1 MSTRGRFHLAALA
14 LLAALGGCDLL
25 APDLAEQQTT
35 FLDSEQFF
43 RNADD
48 ALSATKA
55 IYGSFSEGGYY
66 GTDFVVLTELQ
77 ADYLDGRGSYTPAGN
92 FRHDSRNIQRIAG
105 VWASIYGSINRA
117 NLVLKKVPAI
127 QMDETRKGQYLAE
140 ARFLR
145 ALGYFHL
152 VRLWGPVPLRTEPAS
167 SLDDLAAPRAP
178 VDAVYRLIVEDLQV
192 AEASLP
198 DRYSASDIGRATK
211 WAAKTLLAD
220 AYLTREQWPQAAAK
234 AAEVIES
241 GQFSLVRV
249 RQADDFLEVFG
260 PTVLACPEEIIAAK
274 FVTGSGPQTSLVS
287 FSNHQSAGYSTAGFR
302 TLLGDTQSTVLA
314 GWDTTDLRRAY
325 NLYSASEKDR
335 QFLSAAEPE
344 LFKKYRDPS
353 GNGGTDIY
361 IYRYPEALLIFA
373 EAQAMASGAPT
384 PAAYD
389 AVNQVRRRAYGLDP
403 NTPGPVDLAG
413 LGLEDFRNAV
423 LMERAHEFTLEAK
436 RWFDLVRTRQAL
448 PVIQALNEPI
458 TEKNLLWPIPLEE
471 LANNKALSLADQ
483 NPGW

>member
-1 MSTRGRFHLAALA
+1 MRQAGTALA
-14 LLAALGGCDLL
+14 I
-25 APDLAEQQTT
+25 
-35 FLDSEQFF
+35 
-43 RNADD
+43 R
-48 ALSATKA
+48 A
-55 IYGSFSEGGYY
+55 I
-66 GTDFVVLTELQ
+66 
-77 ADYLDGRGSYTPAGN
+77 
-92 FRHDSRNIQRIAG
+92 
-105 VWASIYGSINRA
+105 
-117 NLVLKKVPAI
+117 
-127 QMDETRKGQYLAE
+127 
-140 ARFLR
+140 
-145 ALGYFHL
+145 
-152 VRLWGPVPLRTEPAS
+152 AS
-167 SLDDLAAPRAP
+167 SAQGVRS
-178 VDAVYRLIVEDLQV
+178 VTSIVRT
-192 AEASLP
+192 P
-198 DRYSASDIGRATK
+198 
-211 WAAKTLLAD
+211 
-220 AYLTREQWPQAAAK
+220 PAAK

-302 TLLGDTQSTVLA
+302 TLLGDTQSVVLS

-325 NLYSASEKDR
+325 NLYSASPRDR

-361 IYRYPEALLIFA
+361 IYRYPEALLSFA